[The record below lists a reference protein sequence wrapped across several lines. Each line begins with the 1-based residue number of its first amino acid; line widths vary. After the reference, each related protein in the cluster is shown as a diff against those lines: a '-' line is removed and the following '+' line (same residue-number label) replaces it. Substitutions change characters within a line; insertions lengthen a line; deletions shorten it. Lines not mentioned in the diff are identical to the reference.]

1 MAIGN
6 TMKPKTLK
14 LVVVFFPFPHSFGH
28 GWAMGDNRPKLRLL
42 PIIEKSENQTQTP
55 ACLRCVTFFGHC
67 ATLWK
72 WVLQWWHNTTNRIIV
87 KFLHSKKIQVMGT
100 K

>member
-14 LVVVFFPFPHSFGH
+14 LIVVFFPFPHSFGH
-28 GWAMGDNRPKLRLL
+28 GWAMGDNIPKLRLL

-55 ACLRCVTFFGHC
+55 ACYV
-67 ATLWK
+67 
-72 WVLQWWHNTTNRIIV
+72 V
-87 KFLHSKKIQVMGT
+87 
-100 K
+100 